1 MGRGEMGSVGR
12 SVGQLDWIGL
22 DWTGLGFASQAVGG
36 RVGSRGAGQLGSN
49 NDDGVALG
57 ACVAAQC
64 RQAGRPVP
72 TPECVQQV
80 RYGMPRFQRWLA
92 WWVQPQ
98 SGRMSSSVYQ
108 GGGYFRWPGG

>member
-57 ACVAAQC
+57 ACVAGQC
-64 RQAGRPVP
+64 RQAGQASANARV
-72 TPECVQQV
+72 CAA
-80 RYGMPRFQRWLA
+80 G
-92 WWVQPQ
+92 
-98 SGRMSSSVYQ
+98 
-108 GGGYFRWPGG
+108 

>member
-64 RQAGRPVP
+64 RQAGQ
-72 TPECVQQV
+72 C
-80 RYGMPRFQRWLA
+80 QR
-92 WWVQPQ
+92 Q
-98 SGRMSSSVYQ
+98 SVCSRLGTVCHAFNAGSR
-108 GGGYFRWPGG
+108 GGFSHRAGE